1 MKVRRDILYS
11 VYLFFAAAIILR
23 YGWHVWQAIRGR
35 DAEEGDVAKAT
46 SGL

>member
-1 MKVRRDILYS
+1 

-23 YGWHVWQAIRGR
+23 YGWRVWEAIRG
-35 DAEEGDVAKAT
+35 EEAKERDVAKTT